1 METLE
6 LKISSLQQKLNVAN
20 EKASNYTSSTKSSKD
35 YTKKML
41 DSMKSSYDNLCSKKE
56 FEHKSTL
63 CELELKF
70 KETELKYGAKVD
82 ENRRLKE
89 EIVSKK

>member
-6 LKISSLQQKLNVAN
+6 VKISSLQQKLNVAN
-20 EKASNYTSSTKSSKD
+20 EKASNYTSSTKLSKD

-56 FEHKSTL
+56 FEHKLTL

-89 EIVSKK
+89 EIAS